1 MNAGP
6 GQQPGAGPGGAGRP
20 GQMTAVMRAMSVAAG
35 PKVLRIG
42 LVQGGRVIEERIIKQ
57 RVTVTVGSNEKSMF
71 VIPSQAVPPM
81 FKLFELLGT
90 DYYLNF
96 LDGMT
101 GRVALA
107 TGITDLNGLRGQ
119 AKKVGGAYQVK
130 LTDEARGKVVVG
142 ETTFL
147 FQFVAPPP
155 VQPRPQ
161 LPLAVKGGLASQID
175 WSLTI
180 VAAFSFL
187 LHFGIVGAM
196 YSDWMDPVVGDDLNI
211 AGLVDMMK
219 NIPPPPVQEAPVEAT
234 TATATATA
242 TSKEPSASKPS
253 GGGAGGTKGGSPG
266 RSSGSVSDAKA
277 AALAQQAN
285 DMQMAALAAINGGS
299 SVQGALNRSDIPPV
313 DLSGAAASNS
323 GVARGSGELKVGGGG
338 SPVQGGGKGGGLSG
352 IGGGTKGSGEGGGAG
367 TETKVAGPTGVAQV
381 GGSTATVPI
390 SDADRVIAG
399 LRGRFR
405 NCYQTGLNSDPSM
418 SGKVVIAARV
428 GPNGEVQS
436 ADVASNSGLSP
447 SVASCIAGVVKR
459 ATFSAPGGG
468 GSTLNI
474 PVTFVQQ
481 GK

>member
-1 MNAGP
+1 
-6 GQQPGAGPGGAGRP
+6 
-20 GQMTAVMRAMSVAAG
+20 MTAVMRAMSVAAG

-42 LVQGGRVIEERIIKQ
+42 LVQGGRVLEERIIKQ

-81 FKLFELLGT
+81 FKLFELLGN

-96 LDGMT
+96 LDGMN

-107 TGITDLNGLRGQ
+107 TGITDIQALRGQ

-130 LTDEARGKVVVG
+130 LTEEARGKVVVG

-161 LPLAVKGGLASQID
+161 LPLAVKGGIAAQID

-180 VAAFSFL
+180 IAAFSFL

-196 YSDWMDPVVGDDLNI
+196 YSDWMDPIVGDDFNV

-219 NIPPPPVQEAPVEAT
+219 SIPPPPAVEVPETNPQAT
-234 TATATATA
+234 STATAQAAKPTPA
-242 TSKEPSASKPS
+242 SA
-253 GGGAGGTKGGSPG
+253 GAGGTKSAQSG
-266 RSSGSVSDAKA
+266 RSAGQVSDQKA
-277 AALAQQAN
+277 AALAAQAEQ
-285 DMQMAALAAINGGS
+285 MQMQALAAIGGQS
-299 SVQGALNRSDIPPV
+299 SVQGALNRSDIPAV
-313 DLSGAAASNS
+313 DLSGAAASNA
-323 GVARGSGELKVGGGG
+323 GIGHGSGDLKLGGGG
-338 SPVQGGGKGGGLSG
+338 ASVQSGGKGGGLAG
-352 IGGGTKGSGEGGGAG
+352 IGGGTKGEGTGTAGA
-367 TETKVAGPTGVAQV
+367 ETKVAGPTGVAQV
-381 GGSTATVPI
+381 GGTSATVPI
-390 SDADRVIAG
+390 SDADRVIAN

-405 NCYQTGLNSDPSM
+405 ACYQTGLNSDPSM
-418 SGKVVIAARV
+418 SGKVLISARV
-428 GPNGEVQS
+428 GPNGEVTG
-436 ADVASNSGLSP
+436 ADVASNTGLSP
-447 SVASCIAGVVKR
+447 SVAQCIAGHVRR
-459 ATFSAPGGG
+459 ATFSPPGGG
-468 GSTLNI
+468 GSTLQI

>member
-1 MNAGP
+1 
-6 GQQPGAGPGGAGRP
+6 
-20 GQMTAVMRAMSVAAG
+20 MTAVMRAMSVATG

-42 LVQGGRVIEERIIKQ
+42 VVQGGRVIEERIIKQ
-57 RVTVTVGSNEKSMF
+57 RTTVTVGSNERAVF

-81 FKLFELLGT
+81 FKLFELIGA
-90 DYYLNF
+90 DYYLNY

-107 TGITDLNGLRGQ
+107 TGISDLNALKNQ
-119 AKKVGGAYQVK
+119 AKKVGGAYQVR
-130 LTDEARGKVVVG
+130 LTEDARGKVVIG

-161 LPLAVKGGLASQID
+161 LPLAVKGGIASQID

-180 VAAFSFL
+180 IAAFSFL

-196 YSDWMDPVVGDDLNI
+196 YSDWMDPVVSDDFNV

-219 NIPPPPVQEAPVEAT
+219 NIPPPPVQEVQPVDTNAV
-234 TATATATA
+234 ATATANA
-242 TSKEPSASKPS
+242 ASKPS
-253 GGGAGGTKGGSPG
+253 GAGGASGAHG
-266 RSSGSVSDAKA
+266 RSGKAGAVSDQRA
-277 AALAQQAN
+277 AALASQA
-285 DMQMAALAAINGGS
+285 DAMQMQMLAALNGGS

-313 DLSGAAASNS
+313 DLSGAAASGA
-323 GVARGSGELKVGGGG
+323 GVAHGTGDLKVGGGG
-338 SPVQGGGKGGGLSG
+338 GPVQGGGKGGGLG
-352 IGGGTKGSGEGGGAG
+352 GLGGGTKGSGTGEGAG
-367 TETKVAGPTGVAQV
+367 TERVVQGPKGDVAF

-399 LRGRFR
+399 LRPRFR
-405 NCYQTGLNSDPSM
+405 QCYNTGLQSDPSM
-418 SGKVVIAARV
+418 AGKVVITAKV
-428 GPNGEVQS
+428 GPNGEVSS
-436 ADVASNSGLSP
+436 ADISQNSGLSQG
-447 SVASCIAGVVKR
+447 VASCIARVIKN

>member
-1 MNAGP
+1 
-6 GQQPGAGPGGAGRP
+6 
-20 GQMTAVMRAMSVAAG
+20 MTAVMRAMSVATG

-42 LVQGGRVIEERIIKQ
+42 VVQGGRVIEERIIKQ
-57 RVTVTVGSNEKSMF
+57 RTTVTVGSNERAVF

-81 FKLFELLGT
+81 FKLFELIGA
-90 DYYLNF
+90 DYYLNY

-107 TGITDLNGLRGQ
+107 TGISDLNALKNQ
-119 AKKVGGAYQVK
+119 AKKVGGAYQVR
-130 LTDEARGKVVVG
+130 LTEDARGKVVIG

-161 LPLAVKGGLASQID
+161 LPLAVKGGIASQID

-180 VAAFSFL
+180 IAAFSFL

-196 YSDWMDPVVGDDLNI
+196 YSDWMDPVVSDDFNV

-219 NIPPPPVQEAPVEAT
+219 NIPPPPVQEVQPVDTNAV
-234 TATATATA
+234 ATATATA
-242 TSKEPSASKPS
+242 ASKPS
-253 GGGAGGTKGGSPG
+253 GAGGASGAHG
-266 RSSGSVSDAKA
+266 RSGKAGAVSDQRA
-277 AALAQQAN
+277 AALAAQA
-285 DMQMAALAAINGGS
+285 DAMQMQMLAALNGGS

-313 DLSGAAASNS
+313 DLSGAAASGA
-323 GVARGSGELKVGGGG
+323 GVAHGTGDLKVGGGG
-338 SPVQGGGKGGGLSG
+338 GPVQGGGKGGGLG
-352 IGGGTKGSGEGGGAG
+352 GLGGGTKGSGTGEGAG
-367 TETKVAGPTGVAQV
+367 TERVVQGPKGDVAF

-399 LRGRFR
+399 LRPRFR
-405 NCYQTGLNSDPSM
+405 QCYNTGLQSDPSM
-418 SGKVVIAARV
+418 AGKVVITAKV
-428 GPNGEVQS
+428 GPNGEVSS
-436 ADVASNSGLSP
+436 ADISQNSGLSQG
-447 SVASCIAGVVKR
+447 VASCIARVIKN